1 MTAMRNFDGS
11 AADFT
16 RINQLDELMC
26 QELHEEGKPK
36 LTAYGMGWFEA
47 HCAPDRKSYR
57 DWCTLTLEI
66 KGVARG
72 FCVFSRQTMAAPSA
86 GRKRKRREAFMERF
100 WISIESDL
108 RGSGNGSRLLER
120 SIEVARERWPEIVA
134 VRLHVRSP
142 SPLVLALPASV
153 HGSDVISWT
162 AMPQVMSNNAAVRFY
177 KRLGFEITALKK
189 DYPKGPCICSVLA
202 LLSVSCATIPRAL
215 PSTCSFQ
222 LAMGFHR
229 ILPWFP

>member
-134 VRLHVRSP
+134 VRLHV
-142 SPLVLALPASV
+142 
-153 HGSDVISWT
+153 
-162 AMPQVMSNNAAVRFY
+162 MSNNAAVRFY

-189 DYPKGPCICSVLA
+189 DYPKGYEAYRMVKA
-202 LLSVSCATIPRAL
+202 L
-215 PSTCSFQ
+215 
-222 LAMGFHR
+222 
-229 ILPWFP
+229 